1 VSYKYPNFKN
11 ANSGSASAGGVS
23 YGRSPGFTSVKLLL
37 LVLFCSWFQIAA
49 LAGGS
54 SALIVTGLS
63 PSEEDATKFL
73 SLATET
79 KRMLIARGFQES
91 RVEILHDNVTRDL
104 VLQKLHAVGASSNDE
119 FWLVLYG
126 ISGRSRGNQPAF
138 QVSGPRLTASD
149 LKLALAAI
157 PARQFVF
164 IGTGNGGGFL
174 PVLQDDRRTVL
185 SATQEEGEPDQPR
198 FPEVWLKIF
207 GENPKVDFK
216 VMAAKTAA
224 AVDTEYTEMHLAQSE
239 HSRLADPVTGKIL
252 EPPFGVNLD
261 ATNLPADNPKE
272 K

>member
-1 VSYKYPNFKN
+1 MIHR
-11 ANSGSASAGGVS
+11 
-23 YGRSPGFTSVKLLL
+23 RSTGFTYVKLLL
-37 LVLFCSWFQIAA
+37 LVLFCSCFQIAS

-73 SLATET
+73 ALATET
-79 KRMLIARGFQES
+79 KRLLIARGFQES

-104 VLQKLHAVGASSNDE
+104 VLQDLQAVGASTNDE

-126 ISGRSRGNQPAF
+126 ISGRSHRNQPAF
-138 QVSGPRLTASD
+138 QVSGPRLTAAD

-164 IGTGNGGGFL
+164 IATSNGGGFL

-198 FPEVWLKIF
+198 FPDVWLRIF
-207 GENPKVDFK
+207 GENPKAPIK
-216 VMAAKTAA
+216 VIAANTAA

-252 EPPFGVNLD
+252 EPPFGVNLE
-261 ATNLPADNPKE
+261 ATNFPAANPKE